1 MKQEWEEPH
10 LLFPLKDTWRLARC
24 MMRPAAVGG
33 GVGGAGRVGVA
44 SNSPG
49 FKATS
54 SYICAMAGL
63 PSLSDPLALG
73 P

>member
-1 MKQEWEEPH
+1 MVE
-10 LLFPLKDTWRLARC
+10 
-24 MMRPAAVGG
+24 G
-33 GVGGAGRVGVA
+33 GVGQADRVGGADRVGVA
-44 SNSPG
+44 SSSPG
-49 FKATS
+49 FNATS

>member
-1 MKQEWEEPH
+1 MYCSLERTHGRP
-10 LLFPLKDTWRLARC
+10 TRC
-24 MMRPAAVGG
+24 MRRPAEGG
-33 GVGGAGRVGVA
+33 GGGAFRVGWADRVSEV